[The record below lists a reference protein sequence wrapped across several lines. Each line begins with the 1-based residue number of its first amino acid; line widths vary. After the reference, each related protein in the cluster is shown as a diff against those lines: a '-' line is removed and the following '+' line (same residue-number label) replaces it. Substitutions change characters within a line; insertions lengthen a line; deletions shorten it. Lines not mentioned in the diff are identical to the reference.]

1 MHNVMAEGQARV
13 PKQEGERERVRGYI
27 VSITYL
33 IYVLVGLYQLDAQL
47 SQWGHGRISKV
58 CGNAGLHGAHLR
70 RRRRTRVLKNC
81 KERKNTNRRLVRQ
94 TRNKGEE
101 KIMNMMKQELYL
113 HDA

>member
-13 PKQEGERERVRGYI
+13 ANQETGLGEGGRVRGYI

-33 IYVLVGLYQLDAQL
+33 IYVLVGLYQFDAQL

-94 TRNKGEE
+94 TGE
-101 KIMNMMKQELYL
+101 KRR
-113 HDA
+113 